1 MRNLIIGVINNYTY
15 DKIEPWV
22 VSLERTGY
30 DGAKVLI
37 AYNISKETTDRLE
50 QKDITV
56 FAFDKDL
63 NGNCIYP
70 EISGFSLMVERF
82 AHIWYFLTNNEE
94 KFGQVIITDVGD
106 VVFQQNPFHN
116 TQMKH
121 IWRECLVG
129 SENIRY
135 EDEPWGKNNMVHSF
149 GPMIYETV
157 KENPIF
163 CAGVI
168 AGESNA
174 ITDLCLAIYLMCRG
188 TPGHVQGG
196 GGPDQAALNVLL
208 SLQPY
213 KMSVTKSYGSFVAHM
228 GTSPQAVASG
238 SGGAG
243 EIYKDRL
250 DEYQKLLIWNKETE
264 LRMDEDTNLIYVNG
278 NLVDILHQ
286 YNRIPMWDLIIQEKY
301 RELTHGHS

>member
-1 MRNLIIGVINNYTY
+1 MRNLIIGVIDNYTY

-37 AYNISKETTDRLE
+37 AYNISKETTNRLE
-50 QKDITV
+50 EKGITI
-56 FAFDKDL
+56 FAFNKDSS
-63 NGNCIYP
+63 GNCIYP
-70 EISGFSLMVERF
+70 KSTNFSLMVERF
-82 AHIWYFLTNNEE
+82 AHIWYFLTNNAE
-94 KFGQVIITDVGD
+94 KFDKIIMTDVKD
-106 VVFQQNPFHN
+106 VVFQRNPFLN
-116 TQMKH
+116 AQMRH
-121 IWRECLVG
+121 LWRGECLVG

-135 EDEPWGKNNMVHSF
+135 EDEPWGKNNMIRSF

-157 KENPIF
+157 KKNPIF

-168 AGESNA
+168 AGKSNA
-174 ITDLCLAIYLMCRG
+174 FTDLCLAIYLTCGSAPRNV
-188 TPGHVQGG
+188 PGG

-213 KMSVTKSYGSFVAHM
+213 KDSVIRTSGSFVAHM
-228 GTSPQAVASG
+228 GTSIEAVASG
-238 SGGAG
+238 SGGVG

-250 DEYQKLLIWNKETE
+250 DEYQNLLIQKAD
-264 LRMDEDTNLIYVNG
+264 LRMDEETDLIYMND

-286 YNRIPMWDLIIQEKY
+286 YNRLPVWDFIIQLKY
-301 RELTHGHS
+301 RE

>member
-1 MRNLIIGVINNYTY
+1 MRNLIIGVIDNYTY

-50 QKDITV
+50 KKGITIYAFNKD
-56 FAFDKDL
+56 AE
-63 NGNCIYP
+63 GNCTYP
-70 EISGFSLMVERF
+70 KPTDFSLMVERF

-94 KFGQVIITDVGD
+94 KFDKIIMTDVKD
-106 VVFQQNPFHN
+106 VVFQRNPFHN
-116 TQMKH
+116 TQMRQ
-121 IWRECLVG
+121 IWQECMVG

-135 EDEPWGKNNMVHSF
+135 EDEPWGKNNMTLSF
-149 GPMIYETV
+149 GHMIYETV
-157 KENPIF
+157 KRNPIF

-168 AGESNA
+168 AGSSTTF
-174 ITDLCLAIYLMCRG
+174 IDLCLAVYLLCRG
-188 TPGHVQGG
+188 CIRNVPGG

-208 SLQPY
+208 SLEPY
-213 KMSVTKSYGSFVAHM
+213 KVSVIRTHGTFVAHM
-228 GTSPQAVASG
+228 GTSLQAVASG

-243 EIYKDRL
+243 EIYKNRL
-250 DEYQKLLIWNKETE
+250 DEYQKLLIWDKESE
-264 LRMDEDTNLIYVNG
+264 LRMDEDTNLIYMND

-286 YNRIPMWDLIIQEKY
+286 YNRIPDWDHIIQRKY
-301 RELTHGHS
+301 RE